1 MAQLLASAPIL
12 IKATGWTLL
21 LFLGGAVLALA
32 LSLAAGL
39 CRVSTSSVLRAIAT
53 AYTEV
58 FRGVS
63 LVVQLFWIF
72 FALPA
77 FGIRLSET
85 SAAVLGLGLCFGA
98 YGSEIVRS
106 AILSVKRGQREAARA
121 LGLSTSHSMA
131 LVIFPQAVL
140 VMLPPFGNLLIQL
153 LKSTA
158 VAALITVPELTFQA
172 SAINN
177 NHGGGWAI
185 FGFVLIVY
193 YATSKLV
200 LFAVGTAEA
209 RFSRHLL
216 VSA

>member
-1 MAQLLASAPIL
+1 MAQLVASAPIL

-21 LFLGGAVLALA
+21 LFVGGAMLALA
-32 LSLAAGL
+32 LSLVAGL
-39 CRVSTSSVLRAIAT
+39 CRVSTSSVLRSIAT
-53 AYTEV
+53 AYTEL

-106 AILSVKRGQREAARA
+106 GILSVKPGQREAALA
-121 LGLSTSHSMA
+121 LGLSPSHSMA
-131 LVIFPQAVL
+131 LVILPQAL
-140 VMLPPFGNLLIQL
+140 LIMLPPFGNLLIQL

-185 FGFVLIVY
+185 FAFVLLVY
-193 YATSKLV
+193 YLASKFVLLV
-200 LFAVGTAEA
+200 TNITEA
-209 RFSRHLL
+209 RFSRHLAI
-216 VSA
+216 SA